1 MIREGG
7 GWGGGEEG
15 YRGEERSEG
24 IIVQYRNYHLVSST
38 FPLSMSSYIS
48 SSTLEM

>member
-24 IIVQYRNYHLVSST
+24 IIVQYRNYHLVSSIMAHFHFQCPPT
-38 FPLSMSSYIS
+38 C
-48 SSTLEM
+48 